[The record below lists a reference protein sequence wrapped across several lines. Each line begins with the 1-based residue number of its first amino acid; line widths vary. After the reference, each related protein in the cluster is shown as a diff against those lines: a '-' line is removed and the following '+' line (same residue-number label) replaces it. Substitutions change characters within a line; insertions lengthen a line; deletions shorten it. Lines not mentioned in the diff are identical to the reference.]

1 MNNKLEKENITK
13 LMIEYC
19 FPSVISM
26 WIFATYGIVD
36 GFFISNYIGESA
48 LASINIV
55 LPFINFAFAVGIMIS
70 VGAGTIIGIRF
81 GEKNIKDGCYF
92 YSLGVKLLIISGV
105 LISFLGIFYTEKIVS
120 ILGATPQ
127 IAQGSATYLGTVSF
141 FILTF
146 ILGYGLEIF
155 VRIDGAP
162 SYSII
167 CLIFGAITNIVL
179 DYIFIAKLNLGIKGA
194 ALATGIGQTSTI
206 IPLVYYLKIKKTKLH
221 FNFVKINI
229 KPIKDIFFNGSPEF
243 VTEITTALLIITF
256 NMHIIKLIGEKGVA
270 SFGIISYFSTFVV
283 MTMIGFAQGIQPIIS
298 YNLGAKKHLRIIKLL
313 KNSFYSL
320 ATLGV
325 LFYSL
330 INIFSKDIISI
341 FITDNNELA
350 YITKQTIKYYSFTY
364 LFCGINIL
372 ATSFLTAVEES
383 LISNFL
389 SILKGVVFI
398 NIFLTILPK
407 IIGTNG
413 LWLSSSINEFIMT
426 ILSIYI
432 IRNFMKKLGEF
443 E

>member
-1 MNNKLEKENITK
+1 MHNRLEKENITK

-36 GFFISNYIGESA
+36 GFFISNYLGESA

-81 GEKNIKDGCYF
+81 GEKNIEEGCYF
-92 YSLGVKLLIISGV
+92 YSLGVKLLVISGI
-105 LISFLGIFYTEKIVS
+105 LISFLGIFYTKELVS
-120 ILGATPQ
+120 LLGATPQ
-127 IAQGSATYLGTVSF
+127 IAEGSATYLGTVSF

-256 NMHIIKLIGEKGVA
+256 NMHIIQLIGEKGVA
-270 SFGIISYFSTFVV
+270 SFGIISYFSTFVI

-298 YNLGAKKHLRIIKLL
+298 YNLGAQKHKRIIKLL
-313 KNSFYSL
+313 KNSFFSL
-320 ATLGV
+320 SILGI
-325 LFYSL
+325 LFYTL
-330 INIFSKDIISI
+330 INIFSKEIISI
-341 FITDNNELA
+341 FIKNNGQLA
-350 YITKQTIKYYSFTY
+350 SLTKDCIKYYSFTY

-383 LISNFL
+383 FISNIL
-389 SILKGVVFI
+389 SILKGIVIINLFLFI
-398 NIFLTILPK
+398 FPK
-407 IIGTNG
+407 IIGIKG
-413 LWLSSSINEFIMT
+413 IWLSSSINELIMS
-426 ILSIYI
+426 ILSFYI
-432 IRNFMKKLGEF
+432 IKKYIEKMKSL
-443 E
+443 